1 MQFPIYFVRS
11 NLPLEIQANFL
22 KFARLRTNSMFYQF
36 WKRKKPGSIYYLLG
50 IIVLRLSQ

>member
-11 NLPLEIQANFL
+11 NLPLEMQTNIL

-36 WKRKKPGSIYYLLG
+36 WKRNKPGSIYYLPG
-50 IIVLRLSQ
+50 IIVLRISQ